1 MKLLELTLLYLG
13 VQNMKVSIFITC
25 VADVF
30 YPEVGKDVVEILED
44 LGCEVDFPKNQT
56 CCGQPAYNSGYVKET
71 KTAAKHMIEAF
82 ASSEYVV
89 APSGSCAMMVHE
101 FSSLFSES
109 EADWKKKAT
118 ELGNKTYEFTQFLVE
133 VLGKEDLGAELHKK
147 ATVHTSCHMS
157 RLMGIKEPPQK
168 LLKCVKG
175 LEVVSLPHNYDCCG
189 FGGTFS
195 VKMPE
200 ISEQMVEEKVKH
212 IMETGAELL
221 IGMDCSCL
229 MNIKGRLT
237 RKGYPIDVKHIA
249 QVLNEDRK

>member
-1 MKLLELTLLYLG
+1 MVIKLLELTLLYLG

-109 EADWKKKAT
+109 EAEWKKKLLNL
-118 ELGNKTYEFTQFLVE
+118 EIK
-133 VLGKEDLGAELHKK
+133 
-147 ATVHTSCHMS
+147 HMNS
-157 RLMGIKEPPQK
+157 HNF
-168 LLKCVKG
+168 LLK
-175 LEVVSLPHNYDCCG
+175 Y
-189 FGGTFS
+189 
-195 VKMPE
+195 
-200 ISEQMVEEKVKH
+200 
-212 IMETGAELL
+212 
-221 IGMDCSCL
+221 
-229 MNIKGRLT
+229 
-237 RKGYPIDVKHIA
+237 
-249 QVLNEDRK
+249 

>member
-1 MKLLELTLLYLG
+1 
-13 VQNMKVSIFITC
+13 MKVSLFITC
-25 VADVF
+25 LADVF

-56 CCGQPAYNSGYVKET
+56 CCGQPAYNSGYLKET
-71 KTAAKHMIEAF
+71 KTAAKHMIETF
-82 ASSEYVV
+82 SNIESDYIV
-89 APSGSCAMMVHE
+89 APSGSCVLMVHE
-101 FSSLFSES
+101 FPTLFAED
-109 EADWKKKAT
+109 EVEWKKKA
-118 ELGNKTYEFTQFLVE
+118 EGLASKTYEFTQFLVE

-157 RLMGIKEPPQK
+157 RIMGIKEPPQK

-175 LEVVSLPHNYDCCG
+175 LEVVPLSHNYDCCG

-200 ISEQMVEEKVKH
+200 ISEQMVDEKVEH
-212 IMETGAELL
+212 IMETEADIL

-229 MNIKGRLT
+229 MNIKGRLH
-237 RKGYPIDVKHIA
+237 RKGYPVEVKHIA
-249 QVLNEDRK
+249 QVLNEGRK